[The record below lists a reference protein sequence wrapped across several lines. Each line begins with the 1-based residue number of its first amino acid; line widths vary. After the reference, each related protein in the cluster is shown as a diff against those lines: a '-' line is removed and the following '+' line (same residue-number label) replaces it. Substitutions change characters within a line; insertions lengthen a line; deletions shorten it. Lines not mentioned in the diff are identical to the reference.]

1 MYVLRLIDFEQTAGL
16 SWVCVLTFHIFRL
29 FLIFLALFIYLQQII
44 WACACV
50 KKRRVCPFFVWFFVL
65 FLLVLIIG

>member
-1 MYVLRLIDFEQTAGL
+1 VLWLIDFEQTAGL

-44 WACACV
+44 WAGLFV
-50 KKRRVCPFFVWFFVL
+50 RKKRGAGAPRPAFL
-65 FLLVLIIG
+65 FCFCLIL